1 MHVCGIYLAG
11 VVSGSL
17 ATSLTDPQAL
27 LAGASGPGDGD
38 NRRNVSGGDTA
49 VDTDIGIGASGFGDG
64 GRNIGGGESVDS
76 DSDRVGASAPG
87 EFWSW

>member
-1 MHVCGIYLAG
+1 MCGIYLAG

-27 LAGASGPGDGD
+27 LAGASGPRDGD

-49 VDTDIGIGASGFGDG
+49 ADADSDGTGTSGFGDG
-64 GRNIGGGESVDS
+64 GCNIGV
-76 DSDRVGASAPG
+76 VKVLIVILLVLAN
-87 EFWSW
+87 